1 MSLEHLLETLIESEP
16 FERLLLS
23 RDRPVAARAEAGE
36 DFLIAGL
43 AASLAT
49 PILAVTA
56 GPHEADAL
64 GPSLEAWLGPERVAV
79 LPAWE
84 ALPYEG
90 ISPSPEV
97 AARRAD
103 AVARLRGAKGAFV
116 VVAPALAAMQGL
128 IPTLGAVPPLE
139 LVPGS
144 ELPPDALAE
153 RLVELGYTRSDIVE
167 RRGEFAVRGGVADIF
182 PGTARR
188 PVRLEYLGDEV
199 ESIREFVPSTQLSSR
214 SVVMA
219 RVPPVRELVVDEE
232 VRTRAAA
239 LAPEMTDRIRD
250 GLQRLADG
258 LHAEGAE
265 SLAPLVFEHLPT
277 PAELLPEGSWV
288 VLTQATRTQDRA
300 RQAFEE

>member
-1 MSLEHLLETLIESEP
+1 MSLEHLLETLVESEP

-23 RDRPVAARAEAGE
+23 RARPVLARAEAGE

-43 AASLAT
+43 ATALQT
-49 PILAVTA
+49 PILAITA

-64 GPSLEAWLGPERVAV
+64 APSLEAWLGSDRVAL

-128 IPTLGAVPPLE
+128 IPTLGAVAPLE
-139 LVPGS
+139 LVAGS
-144 ELPPDALAE
+144 ELAPDMLAE

-167 RRGEFAVRGGVADIF
+167 HRGEFAVRGGVADIF
-182 PGTARR
+182 PGIARR

-199 ESIREFVPSTQLSSR
+199 ESIREFVPSTQLSTKP
-214 SVVMA
+214 VVLV
-219 RVPPVRELVVDEE
+219 RVPPVR
-232 VRTRAAA
+232 
-239 LAPEMTDRIRD
+239 
-250 GLQRLADG
+250 
-258 LHAEGAE
+258 
-265 SLAPLVFEHLPT
+265 
-277 PAELLPEGSWV
+277 
-288 VLTQATRTQDRA
+288 
-300 RQAFEE
+300 